1 MDKKI
6 IVYLSFEIFTA
17 GVTEWRVKL
26 NIDLVDFDKY
36 WPLSLS
42 VPSSCLSRLSN

>member
-26 NIDLVDFDKY
+26 NIDLVFNVDFDKY
-36 WPLSLS
+36 WLYL
-42 VPSSCLSRLSN
+42 